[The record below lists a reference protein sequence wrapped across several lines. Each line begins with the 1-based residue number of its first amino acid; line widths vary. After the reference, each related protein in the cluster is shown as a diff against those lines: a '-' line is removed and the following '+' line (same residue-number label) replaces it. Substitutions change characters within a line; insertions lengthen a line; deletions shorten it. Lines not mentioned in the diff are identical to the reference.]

1 MRRPAALLVAAL
13 IALLLTAGCTQVG
26 PIATPAAPTKTPKP
40 TFTPTVDASPTPEV
54 FPTETPVPATFTPE
68 FTATPEE
75 TSTPTPEPI
84 PQLTALRNAN
94 VRSGPGTNYS
104 RLGTLAGGQT
114 ADVTGTNPAG
124 DWYQFDYNGRSAWIS
139 SDLVSVSG
147 NTEAIAL
154 AENIPA
160 PPPTARPRPRPTSA
174 PPPPPAQPAPAPP
187 PASSYPW
194 TYVQGSAIA
203 APQCGVPNFTGQV
216 QYANGSPQNGVC
228 IYLDYYGPR
237 QIKFSGSGG
246 QGDGNWGFSP
256 CGDGPCNGTIKLYVV
271 QCPSGIGDG
280 GLNADQIS
288 SAPAPQS
295 DVFSATITDKCQ
307 TGQWTNIIFRGRE

>member
-1 MRRPAALLVAAL
+1 LVAAL
-13 IALLLTAGCTQVG
+13 TALLLAAGCTQVG
-26 PIATPAAPTKTPKP
+26 PVATPAAPTKTPKP
-40 TFTPTVDASPTPEV
+40 TFTPTVDASPTLEV
-54 FPTETPVPATFTPE
+54 FPTETPVPATSTPD

-75 TSTPTPEPI
+75 TATPTPEPN

-160 PPPTARPRPRPTSA
+160 PPPTPRPQPDQRRHSTRLWRLRRLLRPPIRGRMSREA
-174 PPPPPAQPAPAPP
+174 PVAPAVWRP
-187 PASSYPW
+187 
-194 TYVQGSAIA
+194 
-203 APQCGVPNFTGQV
+203 
-216 QYANGSPQNGVC
+216 
-228 IYLDYYGPR
+228 
-237 QIKFSGSGG
+237 
-246 QGDGNWGFSP
+246 
-256 CGDGPCNGTIKLYVV
+256 
-271 QCPSGIGDG
+271 
-280 GLNADQIS
+280 
-288 SAPAPQS
+288 
-295 DVFSATITDKCQ
+295 
-307 TGQWTNIIFRGRE
+307 